1 LAPTRY
7 PLHPWASVRCRSRRT
22 RAPAFLVVPRELEV
36 VALARHADRY
46 SSDAG
51 PRVEPRAESVE
62 GAIVGWARESGE
74 AGGCS
79 QELAALVE
87 HALLDHVVGPSEH

>member
-1 LAPTRY
+1 MLDAGHVER
-7 PLHPWASVRCRSRRT
+7 
-22 RAPAFLVVPRELEV
+22 RAPAFLVVPLELEV

-74 AGGCS
+74 AAGCS